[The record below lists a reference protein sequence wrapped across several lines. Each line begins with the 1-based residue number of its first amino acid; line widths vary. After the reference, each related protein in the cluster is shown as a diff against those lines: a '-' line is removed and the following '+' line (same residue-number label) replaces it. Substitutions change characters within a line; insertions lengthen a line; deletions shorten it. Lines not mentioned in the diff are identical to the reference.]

1 MAYFK
6 RKEVEA
12 AIADLK
18 KNQGSSIEE
27 ARSNGWA
34 VEVEPQHGLTTWTKD
49 FGSFVFS
56 QDRGGSWSLSDR
68 NNASETLSQVCQ
80 FYSLAQLEREEWIET
95 AQQAAIAR
103 P

>member
-1 MAYFK
+1 MTYFK

-18 KNQGSSIEE
+18 KNQNLSLEE

-34 VEVEPQHGLTTWTKD
+34 IEVESQYGLTTWAKD

-56 QDRGGSWSLSDR
+56 QDRGGIWSLSDR
-68 NNASETLSQVCQ
+68 NSSKILSQVCQ
-80 FYSLAQLEREEWIET
+80 FYSLAQLEREEWVET
-95 AQQAAIAR
+95 TQQRAIAR

>member
-1 MAYFK
+1 MTYFK

-18 KNQGSSIEE
+18 KNQNLTLEE

-34 VEVEPQHGLTTWTKD
+34 IEVESQYGLTTWLKD

-56 QDRGGSWSLSDR
+56 QDRGGIWSLSDR
-68 NNASETLSQVCQ
+68 SQVCQ
-80 FYSLAQLEREEWIET
+80 FYSLAQLEKEGWVET
-95 AQQAAIAR
+95 AQQR
-103 P
+103 LL